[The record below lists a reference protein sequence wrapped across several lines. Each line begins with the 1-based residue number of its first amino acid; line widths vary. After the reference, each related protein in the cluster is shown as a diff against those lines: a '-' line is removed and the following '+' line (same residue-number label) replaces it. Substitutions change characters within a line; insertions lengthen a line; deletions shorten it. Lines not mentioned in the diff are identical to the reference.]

1 MGPDSDK
8 SSLRGDRK
16 SMLSLK
22 KSNPSDWLVSQNK
35 YQSKKT
41 SLKAKTISVTAGKGG
56 VGKTSVAVKMARLM
70 ADSGYKVLL
79 LDCDT
84 NLSNTVVKLG
94 LPINN
99 YFYELISAKREFDDC
114 LHKDGNLHL
123 LSGCNGSIDLF
134 NKNLEV
140 DRIIIDILVNHERD
154 YDYIIL
160 DCPAG
165 ITKETLTLNDYSD
178 YRFVVVN
185 PDKSS
190 VTDSYSLIK
199 ILNKEFGV
207 NDNHLLINKISSE
220 PQYQRMVKT
229 LSETVETF
237 LKCRL
242 HILGGI
248 RFEEAPV
255 DQFDSILLHQEN
267 SSLHKNFVK
276 IVMKFTDEIEGEK
289 FGVETNFTSKSTR
302 RLEHEVRFTV

>member
-1 MGPDSDK
+1 
-8 SSLRGDRK
+8 
-16 SMLSLK
+16 MLSIK
-22 KSNPSDWLVSQNK
+22 RPSPSDWLVSQNK
-35 YQSKKT
+35 YSSKKT
-41 SLKAKTISVTAGKGG
+41 SQKAKTISVTAGKGG
-56 VGKTSVAVKMARLM
+56 VGKTSVAVKMAKIM
-70 ADSGYKVLL
+70 ASQGYKVLL

-94 LPINN
+94 LPITN
-99 YFYELISAKREFDDC
+99 YFYELISAQREFDDC

-123 LSGCNGSIDLF
+123 LAACNGSIDMF
-134 NKNLEV
+134 NRSLEV
-140 DRIIIDILVNHERD
+140 DRLIIDILVNHEKD

-165 ITKETLTLNDYSD
+165 ITKETLTLNAYSD
-178 YRFVVVN
+178 YRFVVVT

-207 NDNHLLINKISSE
+207 NDNHLLINKTSSE
-220 PQYQRMVKT
+220 PQYQRMIKT

-248 RFEEAPV
+248 KKEDVAEDRFDTV
-255 DQFDSILLHQEN
+255 LLQQEN
-267 SSLHKNFVK
+267 NSLHKNFVN
-276 IVMKFTDEIEGEK
+276 IINKFTDEIESANVQDNLQ
-289 FGVETNFTSKSTR
+289 FNP
-302 RLEHEVRFTV
+302 RLDQFASLTV

>member
-1 MGPDSDK
+1 
-8 SSLRGDRK
+8 
-16 SMLSLK
+16 MLSLK
-22 KSNPSDWLVSQNK
+22 KPNPTDWLVSQNK

-56 VGKTSVAVKMARLM
+56 VGKTSVAVKMAKILS
-70 ADSGYKVLL
+70 DSGYKVLL

-94 LPINN
+94 LPITN
-99 YFYELISAKREFDDC
+99 YFYELISAQREFDDC

-134 NKNLEV
+134 NKSLEI
-140 DRIIIDILVNHERD
+140 DRVIIDILVNHEKD

-165 ITKETLTLNDYSD
+165 ITKETLTLNAYSD
-178 YRFVVVN
+178 YRFVVVT

-220 PQYQRMVKT
+220 PQYQRMIKT

-242 HILGGI
+242 HILGGVKK
-248 RFEEAPV
+248 EELP
-255 DQFDSILLHQEN
+255 DDHFDTVLLHQEN
-267 SSLHKNFVK
+267 NSLHKNFVN
-276 IVMKFTDEIEGEK
+276 IVTRFTDEIEGANGLHDVH
-289 FGVETNFTSKSTR
+289 FGAQFEQDV
-302 RLEHEVRFTV
+302 RLTV

>member
-1 MGPDSDK
+1 
-8 SSLRGDRK
+8 
-16 SMLSLK
+16 MLSLK
-22 KSNPSDWLVSQNK
+22 KPNPSDWLASQNK

-41 SLKAKTISVTAGKGG
+41 TNKAKTISVTAGKGG
-56 VGKTSVAVKMARLM
+56 VGKTSVAVKMAKIL
-70 ADSGYKVLL
+70 AHSGYKVLL

-94 LPINN
+94 LPITS
-99 YFYELISAKREFDDC
+99 YFYELISAQREFEDC

-123 LSGCNGSIDLF
+123 LAGCNGSIDMF
-134 NKNLEV
+134 KKSLEI
-140 DRIIIDILVNHERD
+140 DRVIIDILVNHEKE

-165 ITKETLTLNDYSD
+165 ITKETLTLNAYSD
-178 YRFVVVN
+178 YRFVVVT

-207 NDNHLLINKISSE
+207 NDNHLIINKKSSE
-220 PQYQRMVKT
+220 GQYQRMIKT

-248 RFEEAPV
+248 EKVESPV
-255 DQFDSILLHQEN
+255 DHFDTVLLHQEN
-267 SSLHKNFVK
+267 NSLHKNFVN
-276 IVMKFTDEIEGEK
+276 IVKRFTEETEGVSLENGNLSAPR
-289 FGVETNFTSKSTR
+289 FSTR
-302 RLEHEVRFTV
+302 SEQEVRLTI

>member
-1 MGPDSDK
+1 
-8 SSLRGDRK
+8 
-16 SMLSLK
+16 MLSLK
-22 KSNPSDWLVSQNK
+22 KPSPSDWLVSQNK
-35 YQSKKT
+35 YSSKKT
-41 SLKAKTISVTAGKGG
+41 SQKAKTISVTAGKGG
-56 VGKTSVAVKMARLM
+56 VGKTSVAVKMAKIM
-70 ADSGYKVLL
+70 ASKGYKVLL

-94 LPINN
+94 LPITN
-99 YFYELISAKREFDDC
+99 YFYELISAQRDFDDC

-123 LSGCNGSIDLF
+123 LAACNGSIDMF
-134 NKNLEV
+134 KKSLEI
-140 DRIIIDILVNHERD
+140 DRLIIDILVNHEID

-165 ITKETLTLNDYSD
+165 ITKETLTLNAYSD
-178 YRFVVVN
+178 YRFVVVT

-207 NDNHLLINKISSE
+207 NDNHLLVNKISSE
-220 PQYQRMVKT
+220 PQYQRMIKT

-248 RFEEAPV
+248 KKEDVAEDRF
-255 DQFDSILLHQEN
+255 DMILLQQEN
-267 SSLHKNFVK
+267 NSLHKNFVN
-276 IVMKFTDEIEGEK
+276 IINKFTEEIESANLQDMQ
-289 FGVETNFTSKSTR
+289 FNP
-302 RLEHEVRFTV
+302 RFDQFASLTV

>member
-1 MGPDSDK
+1 
-8 SSLRGDRK
+8 
-16 SMLSLK
+16 MLSLK
-22 KSNPSDWLVSQNK
+22 RPSPSDWLVSQNK

-41 SLKAKTISVTAGKGG
+41 SLKAKTISITAGKGG
-56 VGKTSVAVKMARLM
+56 VGKTSVAVKMSKILAQ
-70 ADSGYKVLL
+70 SGYKVLL

-94 LPINN
+94 LPITN
-99 YFYELISAKREFDDC
+99 YFYDLVSARRDFDDC

-123 LSGCNGSIDLF
+123 LAGCNGNLDLF
-134 NKNLEV
+134 NKSLEI
-140 DRIIIDILVNHERD
+140 DRIIIDILVNHEKD

-165 ITKETLTLNDYSD
+165 ITKETLTLNAYSD
-178 YRFVVVN
+178 YRVVVVT

-207 NDNHLLINKISSE
+207 NDNHLLINKMSSE
-220 PQYQRMVKT
+220 PQYQRMIKT

-242 HILGGI
+242 HILGGVKK
-248 RFEEAPV
+248 EEVP
-255 DQFDSILLHQEN
+255 DDHFDTILLNQEKN
-267 SSLHKNFVK
+267 SLHKNFMNIVK
-276 IVMKFTDEIEGEK
+276 RFTEEIEGPSFEEESK
-289 FGVETNFTSKSTR
+289 FSRAFTTDS
-302 RLEHEVRFTV
+302 EQEVRLTV

>member
-1 MGPDSDK
+1 MP
-8 SSLRGDRK
+8 
-16 SMLSLK
+16 SLK
-22 KSNPSDWLVSQNK
+22 KSSPSDWLASQNK
-35 YQSKKT
+35 YSSKKT
-41 SLKAKTISVTAGKGG
+41 SNKAKTISVTAGKGG
-56 VGKTSVAVKMARLM
+56 VGKTSVAVKMAKVLSN
-70 ADSGYKVLL
+70 SGYKVLL

-94 LPINN
+94 LPITS
-99 YFYELISAKREFDDC
+99 YFYELISAQREFNDC

-123 LSGCNGSIDLF
+123 LAGCNGSIDLF
-134 NKNLEV
+134 KKSLEI
-140 DRIIIDILVNHERD
+140 DRVIIDILVNHEKE

-165 ITKETLTLNDYSD
+165 ITKETLTLNAYSD
-178 YRFVVVN
+178 YRFVVVT

-220 PQYQRMVKT
+220 PQYQRMIKT

-242 HILGGI
+242 HILGGV
-248 RFEEAPV
+248 EKVESPV
-255 DQFDSILLHQEN
+255 DHFDTVFLNQEN
-267 SSLHKNFVK
+267 NSLHKNFVN
-276 IVMKFTDEIEGEK
+276 IVKRFTEEIEGVSMEQGNLLSPRYK
-289 FGVETNFTSKSTR
+289 TR
-302 RLEHEVRFTV
+302 SEQEVRLTV

>member
-1 MGPDSDK
+1 
-8 SSLRGDRK
+8 
-16 SMLSLK
+16 MLSLK
-22 KSNPSDWLVSQNK
+22 RPSPSDWLVSQNK
-35 YQSKKT
+35 YSSKKT
-41 SLKAKTISVTAGKGG
+41 SQKAKTISVTAGKGG
-56 VGKTSVAVKMARLM
+56 VGKTSVAVKMAKIM
-70 ADSGYKVLL
+70 ASQGYKVLL

-94 LPINN
+94 LPITN
-99 YFYELISAKREFDDC
+99 YFYELISAQREFDDC

-123 LSGCNGSIDLF
+123 LAACNGSIDMF
-134 NKNLEV
+134 NRSLEV
-140 DRIIIDILVNHERD
+140 DRLIIDILVNHEKD

-165 ITKETLTLNDYSD
+165 ITKETLTLNAYSD
-178 YRFVVVN
+178 YRFVVVT

-207 NDNHLLINKISSE
+207 NDNHLLINKTSSE
-220 PQYQRMVKT
+220 PQYQRMIKT

-248 RFEEAPV
+248 KKEDVAEDRFDTV
-255 DQFDSILLHQEN
+255 LLQQEN
-267 SSLHKNFVK
+267 NSLHKNFVN
-276 IVMKFTDEIEGEK
+276 IINKFTDEIESANVQDNLQ
-289 FGVETNFTSKSTR
+289 FNP
-302 RLEHEVRFTV
+302 RLDQFASLTV

>member
-1 MGPDSDK
+1 MELAYTVTA
-8 SSLRGDRK
+8 LRGDRK

-22 KSNPSDWLVSQNK
+22 KTSPSDWLVSQNK
-35 YQSKKT
+35 YQFKKT
-41 SLKAKTISVTAGKGG
+41 SRKAKTISVTAGKGG
-56 VGKTSVAVKMARLM
+56 VGKTSVAVKMAKIL
-70 ADSGYKVLL
+70 ANTGYKVLL

-94 LPINN
+94 LPINDH
-99 YFYELISAKREFDDC
+99 FYELISAQRDFDDC

-134 NKNLEV
+134 NKKLEV

-165 ITKETLTLNDYSD
+165 ITKETLTLNAYSD
-178 YRFVVVN
+178 YRFVIVT

-199 ILNKEFGV
+199 ILNTEFGV
-207 NDNHLLINKISSE
+207 NDNHLLINKVSSE

-237 LKCRL
+237 LKCRI

-248 RFEEAPV
+248 KNEEAPV
-255 DQFDSILLHQEN
+255 DQFDTLLLNKEN

-276 IVMKFTDEIEGEK
+276 IVKKFTDEIEGAALTTDSRFVPK
-289 FGVETNFTSKSTR
+289 FTT
-302 RLEHEVRFTV
+302 RLEHDVRFTV

>member
-1 MGPDSDK
+1 
-8 SSLRGDRK
+8 
-16 SMLSLK
+16 MLSLK
-22 KSNPSDWLVSQNK
+22 RPSPSDWLVSQNK
-35 YQSKKT
+35 YSSKKT
-41 SLKAKTISVTAGKGG
+41 SQKAKTISVTAGKGG
-56 VGKTSVAVKMARLM
+56 VGKTSVAVKMAKIM
-70 ADSGYKVLL
+70 ASKGYKVLL

-94 LPINN
+94 LPITN
-99 YFYELISAKREFDDC
+99 YFYELISAQREFDDC

-123 LSGCNGSIDLF
+123 LAACNGSIDMF
-134 NKNLEV
+134 KKSLEI
-140 DRIIIDILVNHERD
+140 DRLIIDILVNHEID

-165 ITKETLTLNDYSD
+165 ITKETLTLNAYSD
-178 YRFVVVN
+178 YRFVVVT

-207 NDNHLLINKISSE
+207 NDNHLLVNKTSSE
-220 PQYQRMVKT
+220 PQYQRMIKT

-248 RFEEAPV
+248 KKEDVAEDRF
-255 DQFDSILLHQEN
+255 DMILLQQEN
-267 SSLHKNFVK
+267 NSLHKNFVN
-276 IVMKFTDEIEGEK
+276 IINKFTEEIESANMQDMQ
-289 FGVETNFTSKSTR
+289 FNP
-302 RLEHEVRFTV
+302 RFSQFASLTV

>member
-1 MGPDSDK
+1 
-8 SSLRGDRK
+8 
-16 SMLSLK
+16 MLSLK

-41 SLKAKTISVTAGKGG
+41 GLKAKTISVTAGKGG

-70 ADSGYKVLL
+70 ASSGYKILL

-99 YFYELISAKREFDDC
+99 YFYELISAQRDFDDC

-165 ITKETLTLNDYSD
+165 ITKETLTLNAYSD
-178 YRFVVVN
+178 YRFVVVT

-207 NDNHLLINKISSE
+207 NDNHLLINKVSSE

-248 RFEEAPV
+248 KNEEIPV
-255 DQFDSILLHQEN
+255 DQFDSVLLEQEN

-276 IVMKFTDEIEGEK
+276 IVKKFTDEIEGAALGRD
-289 FGVETNFTSKSTR
+289 FDLSSKNSQS
-302 RLEHEVRFTV
+302 LEHDVRTQF

>member
-1 MGPDSDK
+1 M
-8 SSLRGDRK
+8 
-16 SMLSLK
+16 
-22 KSNPSDWLVSQNK
+22 
-35 YQSKKT
+35 
-41 SLKAKTISVTAGKGG
+41 
-56 VGKTSVAVKMARLM
+56 
-70 ADSGYKVLL
+70 
-79 LDCDT
+79 
-84 NLSNTVVKLG
+84 
-94 LPINN
+94 
-99 YFYELISAKREFDDC
+99 
-114 LHKDGNLHL
+114 
-123 LSGCNGSIDLF
+123 F
-134 NKNLEV
+134 NKSLEI

-165 ITKETLTLNDYSD
+165 ITKETLTLNAYSD
-178 YRFVVVN
+178 YRFVVVT

-207 NDNHLLINKISSE
+207 NDNHLLLNKVSSE

-248 RFEEAPV
+248 RFEDTPV
-255 DQFDSILLHQEN
+255 DQFDTHLLHQEN

-276 IVMKFTDEIEGEK
+276 IVRKFTEEIEGADMSADSEYAP
-289 FGVETNFTSKSTR
+289 FNKS
-302 RLEHEVRFTV
+302 RLEHDVRFTL

>member
-1 MGPDSDK
+1 
-8 SSLRGDRK
+8 
-16 SMLSLK
+16 MLSLK

-41 SLKAKTISVTAGKGG
+41 SSKAKTISITAGKGG
-56 VGKTSVAVKMARLM
+56 VGKTSVAVKMARLL
-70 ADSGYKVLL
+70 ADTGYKVLL

-94 LPINN
+94 LPITN
-99 YFYELISAKREFDDC
+99 YFYELVSAQREFDDC

-123 LSGCNGSIDLF
+123 LSGCNGSIDMF
-134 NKNLEV
+134 NKSLEI

-165 ITKETLTLNDYSD
+165 ITKETLTLNAYSD
-178 YRFVVVN
+178 YRFVVVT

-207 NDNHLLINKISSE
+207 NDNHLLINKVSSE

-242 HILGGI
+242 HILGGV
-248 RFEEAPV
+248 RFEETPV
-255 DQFDSILLHQEN
+255 DQFDSVLLEQEN

-276 IVMKFTDEIEGEK
+276 LVRKFTEEIEGRAAAEEYAP
-289 FGVETNFTSKSTR
+289 FANSR
-302 RLEHEVRFTV
+302 HEQDVRFTI

>member
-1 MGPDSDK
+1 
-8 SSLRGDRK
+8 
-16 SMLSLK
+16 MLSLK

-41 SLKAKTISVTAGKGG
+41 SSKAKTISVTAGKGG
-56 VGKTSVAVKMARLM
+56 VGKTSVAVKMARLL
-70 ADSGYKVLL
+70 ADGGYKVLL

-94 LPINN
+94 LPITN
-99 YFYELISAKREFDDC
+99 YFYELISAQREFDDC

-123 LSGCNGSIDLF
+123 LAGCNGNIDMF
-134 NKNLEV
+134 NKILEV

-165 ITKETLTLNDYSD
+165 ITKETLTLNAYSD
-178 YRFVVVN
+178 YRFVVVT

-207 NDNHLLINKISSE
+207 NDNHLLINKVSSE

-248 RFEEAPV
+248 KNENSPV
-255 DQFDSILLHQEN
+255 DQFDSVLLNQEN

-276 IVMKFTDEIEGEK
+276 IVRKFTEEIEGREL
-289 FGVETNFTSKSTR
+289 ETSAVNSEFTSQRNS
-302 RLEHEVRFTV
+302 RLEHDVRFTL

>member
-1 MGPDSDK
+1 
-8 SSLRGDRK
+8 
-16 SMLSLK
+16 MLSLK
-22 KSNPSDWLVSQNK
+22 KSNPGDWLVSQNK
-35 YQSKKT
+35 YQTKKRGF
-41 SLKAKTISVTAGKGG
+41 KAKTISVTAGKGG
-56 VGKTSVAVKMARLM
+56 VGKTSIAVKMAKIM
-70 ADSGYKVLL
+70 SQEGYKVLL

-99 YFYELISAKREFDDC
+99 YFYDLISARRDFNDC
-114 LHKDGNLHL
+114 LHIDGNLHL
-123 LSGCNGSIDLF
+123 LAGCNGNIELF
-134 NKNLEV
+134 NKNLEF
-140 DRIIIDILVNHERD
+140 DRIIIDIIASHEQE

-165 ITKETLTLNDYSD
+165 ITKETLTLNAYSD
-178 YRFVVVN
+178 FRFVIVT

-199 ILNKEFGV
+199 ILNLEFGV
-207 NDNHLLINKISSE
+207 SDNHLLLNKISSG

-248 RFEEAPV
+248 KNEEVPV
-255 DQFDSILLHQEN
+255 DQFDTVLLHREN
-267 SSLHKNFVK
+267 SSLHRNFVK
-276 IVMKFTDEIEGEK
+276 IVKKFTDEREGAIRN
-289 FGVETNFTSKSTR
+289 TNFEMELNFES
-302 RLEHEVRFTV
+302 RLEHDVRFTI

>member
-1 MGPDSDK
+1 
-8 SSLRGDRK
+8 
-16 SMLSLK
+16 MLSSK
-22 KSNPSDWLVSQNK
+22 RPSPSDWLVSQNK
-35 YQSKKT
+35 YSSKKT
-41 SLKAKTISVTAGKGG
+41 SQKAKTISVTAGKGG
-56 VGKTSVAVKMARLM
+56 VGKTSVAVKMAKIM
-70 ADSGYKVLL
+70 ASKGYKVLL

-94 LPINN
+94 LPITN
-99 YFYELISAKREFDDC
+99 YFYELISAQREFDDC

-123 LSGCNGSIDLF
+123 LAACNGSIDMF
-134 NKNLEV
+134 KKSLEI
-140 DRIIIDILVNHERD
+140 DRLIIDILVNHEID

-165 ITKETLTLNDYSD
+165 ITKETLTLNAYSD
-178 YRFVVVN
+178 YRFVVVT

-207 NDNHLLINKISSE
+207 NDNHLLVNKTSSE
-220 PQYQRMVKT
+220 PQYQRMIKT

-248 RFEEAPV
+248 KKEDVAEDRF
-255 DQFDSILLHQEN
+255 DMILLQQEN
-267 SSLHKNFVK
+267 NSLHKNFVN
-276 IVMKFTDEIEGEK
+276 IINKFTEEIESANMQDMQ
-289 FGVETNFTSKSTR
+289 FNP
-302 RLEHEVRFTV
+302 RFDQFASLTV

>member
-1 MGPDSDK
+1 
-8 SSLRGDRK
+8 
-16 SMLSLK
+16 MLSLK

-56 VGKTSVAVKMARLM
+56 VGKTSVAVKMARLL
-70 ADSGYKVLL
+70 ADTGYKVLL

-99 YFYELISAKREFDDC
+99 YFYELISAQRTFDEC

-165 ITKETLTLNDYSD
+165 ITKETLTLNAYSD
-178 YRFVVVN
+178 YRFVVVT

-248 RFEEAPV
+248 KNEETPV
-255 DQFDSILLHQEN
+255 DQFDSVLLHQEN

-276 IVMKFTDEIEGEK
+276 IVKKFTEEIEGAAL
-289 FGVETNFTSKSTR
+289 GVETHFTPRNTAR
-302 RLEHEVRFTV
+302 FEQDVRFTV

>member
-1 MGPDSDK
+1 
-8 SSLRGDRK
+8 
-16 SMLSLK
+16 MLSLK
-22 KSNPSDWLVSQNK
+22 KSNPRDWLVSQNK
-35 YQSKKT
+35 YHAKKT
-41 SLKAKTISVTAGKGG
+41 NLKAKTISVTAGKGG
-56 VGKTSVAVKMARLM
+56 VGKTSVAVKMAKVL
-70 ADSGYKVLL
+70 SSTGYKVLL

-94 LPINN
+94 LPITN
-99 YFYELISAKREFDDC
+99 YFYDLISAQKEFDEC
-114 LHKDGNLHL
+114 LHKDGSLHIL
-123 LSGCNGSIDLF
+123 AGCNGSIDLF
-134 NKNLEV
+134 NKSLEI

-165 ITKETLTLNDYSD
+165 ITKETLTLNAYSD
-178 YRFVVVN
+178 YRFVVVT

-207 NDNHLLINKISSE
+207 NENHLLINKMSSE
-220 PQYQRMVKT
+220 GQYQRMIKT

-248 RFEEAPV
+248 KKEELPD
-255 DQFDSILLHQEN
+255 DQFDTVLLHQEN
-267 SSLHKNFVK
+267 NSLHRNFVN
-276 IVMKFTDEIEGEK
+276 IVKKFTDEIECDSTLQIMQVGEHYEHD
-289 FGVETNFTSKSTR
+289 V
-302 RLEHEVRFTV
+302 RLTV

>member
-1 MGPDSDK
+1 M
-8 SSLRGDRK
+8 K

-22 KSNPSDWLVSQNK
+22 KPNSTDWLLSQNK
-35 YQSKKT
+35 YSSKKT

-56 VGKTSVAVKMARLM
+56 VGKTSVAVKMAKVL
-70 ADSGYKVLL
+70 SSQGYKVLL

-94 LPINN
+94 LPITN
-99 YFYELISAKREFDDC
+99 YFYDLISAQREFDDC

-123 LSGCNGSIDLF
+123 LAGCNGSIDMF
-134 NKNLEV
+134 NKSLEI
-140 DRIIIDILVNHERD
+140 DRVIIDILVNHEKD

-165 ITKETLTLNDYSD
+165 ITKETLTLNAYSD
-178 YRFVVVN
+178 YRFVVVT

-207 NDNHLLINKISSE
+207 NENHLLINKTSSE
-220 PQYQRMVKT
+220 PQYQRMIKT

-242 HILGGI
+242 HILGGVTKENLPDD
-248 RFEEAPV
+248 RFDTV
-255 DQFDSILLHQEN
+255 LLHEEN
-267 SSLHKNFVK
+267 NSLHKNFVN
-276 IVMKFTDEIEGEK
+276 IVTRFTEEIEGE
-289 FGVETNFTSKSTR
+289 TR
-302 RLEHEVRFTV
+302 IQDMQYSSHFEQVASLTV

>member
-1 MGPDSDK
+1 
-8 SSLRGDRK
+8 
-16 SMLSLK
+16 MLSLK
-22 KSNPSDWLVSQNK
+22 KSNPTDWLMSQNK

-56 VGKTSVAVKMARLM
+56 VGKTSVAVKMAKILSS
-70 ADSGYKVLL
+70 SGYKVLL

-94 LPINN
+94 LPITN
-99 YFYELISAKREFDDC
+99 YFYELISAQREFDDC

-134 NKNLEV
+134 NKSLEI
-140 DRIIIDILVNHERD
+140 DRVIIDILVNHEKD

-165 ITKETLTLNDYSD
+165 ITKETLTLNAYSD
-178 YRFVVVN
+178 YRFVVVT

-220 PQYQRMVKT
+220 SQYQRMIKT

-248 RFEEAPV
+248 KKEELP
-255 DQFDSILLHQEN
+255 DDHFDTVLLHQEN
-267 SSLHKNFVK
+267 NSLHKNFVN
-276 IVMKFTDEIEGEK
+276 IVTRFTDEIEGANGLHDVH
-289 FGVETNFTSKSTR
+289 FGAQFEQDV
-302 RLEHEVRFTV
+302 RLTV

>member
-1 MGPDSDK
+1 
-8 SSLRGDRK
+8 
-16 SMLSLK
+16 MLSLK

-56 VGKTSVAVKMARLM
+56 VGKTSVAVKMAKLM
-70 ADSGYKVLL
+70 AQSGYKVLL

-94 LPINN
+94 LPITN
-99 YFYELISAKREFDDC
+99 YFYELISAQREFDDC

-123 LSGCNGSIDLF
+123 LSGCNGNIDLF
-134 NKNLEV
+134 NKTLEV

-165 ITKETLTLNDYSD
+165 ITKETLTLNAYSD
-178 YRFVVVN
+178 YRFVVVT

-207 NDNHLLINKISSE
+207 NDNHLLINKVSSE

-248 RFEEAPV
+248 KNEESPV
-255 DQFDSILLHQEN
+255 DHFDTVLLHQEN

-276 IVMKFTDEIEGEK
+276 IVKKFTEEIEGAAKSADSEFAPK
-289 FGVETNFTSKSTR
+289 FTT
-302 RLEHEVRFTV
+302 RLEHDVRFTL

>member
-1 MGPDSDK
+1 
-8 SSLRGDRK
+8 
-16 SMLSLK
+16 MLSLK
-22 KSNPSDWLVSQNK
+22 KPNPSDWLVSQNK

-41 SLKAKTISVTAGKGG
+41 GLKAKTISVTAGKGG
-56 VGKTSVAVKMARLM
+56 VGKTSVAVKMAKIM
-70 ADSGYKVLL
+70 ANNGYKVLL

-99 YFYELISAKREFDDC
+99 YFYELISAQRDFNDC

-165 ITKETLTLNDYSD
+165 FTKETLTLNAYSD
-178 YRFVVVN
+178 YRFVIVT

-248 RFEEAPV
+248 KNEDAPV
-255 DQFDSILLHQEN
+255 DQFDTLLLKQEN

-276 IVMKFTDEIEGEK
+276 IVKKFTDEIEG
-289 FGVETNFTSKSTR
+289 VAVSTDSIFVQK
-302 RLEHEVRFTV
+302 HEARFEQDVRFTV